1 MAEAGRVQ
9 APDINLRPQ
18 LQAAPRVNV
27 SPVAPVNQAGAGSN
41 LMRIA
46 ESLGSLTNVFQS
58 IASTS
63 GRSQKN
69 AKTEAD
75 KNFVKINQW
84 RDPADI
90 PNQPGYDPASEPQQV
105 LIGQA
110 TANSIAP
117 KMQEW
122 VKNEWD
128 PEKEPDLYKFLSGRL
143 GELQGQ
149 MPEPAQAGFGSTI
162 DTSVRETMKWWDG
175 VQSDKKNLE
184 MKQNT
189 FAHFVS
195 LNDLYKDLPVEERV
209 QKMKEMGLDQYRT
222 LKFTDGKGGNDLLMD
237 AVTEFARRGDK
248 DMVRALSDLRRG
260 KDGEVPA
267 LYDMPDFRDRI
278 DAATAKADAEWVK
291 THQAEVGDFDTSV
304 ETVVAGGD
312 VNKLT
317 EYFNSPTA
325 LKLYPNPAERGEKL
339 RAAAKK
345 LNENVLTST
354 VDNEKAATINTH
366 TTTAVRNFW
375 SSNGSQKYGEVKV
388 RTKDQKEHTWNG
400 DKEAQ
405 TAVDA
410 DIKAQYEAAAGDPEA
425 IAALDKRIA
434 RSASN
439 SPLKVTEWENLFSGA
454 LNSSVT
460 NALLE
465 GKVPPNLKRAYE
477 LYSNTKDT
485 PRVVRSNMGEN
496 SEQTDTFFSLVDT
509 FKTAGYGENEAFV
522 AANEAQPRAGAALGR
537 VSEEL
542 LGKNSG
548 SYDIRSYPMDVQ
560 DKITKRAQAYMASGT
575 MGQEK
580 AVTKALRDFDEE
592 TVKIEDFGSRPSII
606 NIPDKA
612 INKDVFKE
620 SITRF
625 VTNQVDIHGKQQDL
639 PLNIDDVNIFDYGNG
654 RFGLQRDDGEPI
666 TSFFTHRGG
675 EKTKGTMFFTFDD
688 VQRQLQADAA
698 EAKSVQGAEA
708 AKFDETKKDVMSGKP
723 IVPGGGSAIGNL
735 FDKLGTLEDKTANE
749 PKSAVDAYG
758 ATNGDGLRKLND
770 DQLREVYTQSKNGK
784 LNSSGFVT
792 DKSVKD
798 EYEYRL
804 RKAVVDDLGYTD
816 KGEVERINKEAKKR
830 GFRDAIQLRDAVSAR
845 SDTGYSLDQVVKAM
859 QRWSTDDPAEAIKRL
874 KANNAKPDN

>member
-1 MAEAGRVQ
+1 MAGPGRVQ
-9 APDINLRPQ
+9 APELNLRPS
-18 LQAAPRVNV
+18 LSPAPVVNV
-27 SPVAPVNQAGAGSN
+27 VGVAPVNRDGAGSN

-63 GRSQKN
+63 GRSQKVATEKSQDQW
-69 AKTEAD
+69 AKIHSWQDPD
-75 KNFVKINQW
+75 KI
-84 RDPADI
+84 ASS
-90 PNQPGYDPASEPQQV
+90 PGYDANAEPTQV
-105 LIGQA
+105 IMGQA
-110 TANSIAP
+110 TANSIGP
-117 KMQEW
+117 QLQDW
-122 VKNEWD
+122 VKNNWD
-128 PEKEPDLYKFLSGRL
+128 PEKQPDLSTALNDHL
-143 GELQGQ
+143 TEIQGQ
-149 MPEPAQAGFGSTI
+149 MPPAAQAGFGSTI
-162 DTSVRETMKWWDG
+162 KSSVDTTMSWWAG
-175 VQSDKKNLE
+175 VQTDKKNLE

-317 EYFNSPTA
+317 EYFDSPTA

-354 VDNEKAATINTH
+354 VTAEKDATITAH
-366 TTTAVRNFW
+366 TATAVRNFW

-388 RTKDQKEHTWNG
+388 TTKDKKEHTWNG

-410 DIKAQYEAAAGDPEA
+410 DIKAQYEAAAGDPDA

-454 LNSSVT
+454 LNSSIT

-465 GKVPPNLKRAYE
+465 GTVPPNLKRAYE

-485 PRVVRSNMGEN
+485 PRVRRSNMGEN

-580 AVTKALRDFDEE
+580 AVTKAFRDFDEE

-606 NIPDKA
+606 NIPDKS

-675 EKTKGTMFFTFDD
+675 AKTTGTMFFTFDD

-708 AKFDETKKDVMSGKP
+708 AKFDETKTDVMSGKP

-735 FDKLGTLEDKTANE
+735 FDKLGTLEDKTANL
-749 PKSAVDAYG
+749 PKSAVDAFG

-770 DQLREVYTQSKNGK
+770 TQLREVYTQSKNGK

-798 EYEYRL
+798 EYDYRV
-804 RKAVVDDLGYTD
+804 RKAITELGYTAED
-816 KGEVERINKEAKKR
+816 GSVEEVNKKLQKR
-830 GFRDAIQLRDAVSAR
+830 GWKDAIQYSEFTKANEDGY
-845 SDTGYSLDQVVKAM
+845 TGKQVLAAM
-859 QRWSTDDPAEAIKRL
+859 TRWSTDDPAEAIKRL
-874 KANNAKPDN
+874 KANNAKPEK

>member
-18 LQAAPRVNV
+18 LQVAPRVNV

-63 GRSQKN
+63 GRSQK
-69 AKTEAD
+69 ASQKKAD
-75 KNFVKINQW
+75 DNFVKINQW
-84 RDPADI
+84 RPPEDI
-90 PNQPGYDPASEPQQV
+90 VQQPGYDPASEPQQV

-354 VDNEKAATINTH
+354 VTAEKDATITAH
-366 TTTAVRNFW
+366 TATAVRNFW

-388 RTKDQKEHTWNG
+388 TTKDKKEHTWNG

-485 PRVVRSNMGEN
+485 PRVRRSNMGEN

-606 NIPDKA
+606 NIPDKS

-675 EKTKGTMFFTFDD
+675 EKTTGTMFFTYDD

-708 AKFDETKKDVMSGKP
+708 AKFDETKTDVMSGKP

-735 FDKLGTLEDKTANE
+735 FDKLGTLEDKTANQ
-749 PKSAVDAYG
+749 PKSAVDAFG
-758 ATNGDGLRKLND
+758 ATNGDGLRKLSD
-770 DQLREVYTQSKNGK
+770 EHLREVYRLSKLGE
-784 LNSSGFVT
+784 LNVSGFVT
-792 DKSVKD
+792 DKSVAAEYDQRVRAGLRSLGLDPTNENYDVEAWAKRKGFKD
-798 EYEYRL
+798 GMQ
-804 RKAVVDDLGYTD
+804 A
-816 KGEVERINKEAKKR
+816 
-830 GFRDAIQLRDAVSAR
+830 
-845 SDTGYSLDQVVKAM
+845 VKAAKANNGVYTWPQIIAAM
-859 QRWSTDDPAEAIKRL
+859 TRWSTDDPAEAIKRL
-874 KANNAKPDN
+874 KANNAKPEK